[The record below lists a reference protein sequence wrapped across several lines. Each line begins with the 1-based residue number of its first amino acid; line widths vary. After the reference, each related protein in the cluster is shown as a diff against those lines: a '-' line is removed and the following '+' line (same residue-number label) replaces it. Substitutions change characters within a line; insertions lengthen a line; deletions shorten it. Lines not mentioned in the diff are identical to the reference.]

1 MLRERRKV
9 TDAMNPVC
17 VRCGARADDAHEIL
31 SRARGG
37 SITDP
42 ANLVALCRLCHDFIT
57 CNPLLA
63 ERVGLALRASDPG
76 IANVFSRRATDETVT
91 SKGVADVTNET
102 H

>member
-1 MLRERRKV
+1 MRAVSKKRARLLRERRKV

-42 ANLVALCRLCHDFIT
+42 ANVVPLCRADHDW
-57 CNPLLA
+57 
-63 ERVGLALRASDPG
+63 
-76 IANVFSRRATDETVT
+76 
-91 SKGVADVTNET
+91 VTNNPRAAHAEGLSK
-102 H
+102 HSWEGA